1 MFRIKTTYYALALA
15 VTKPAITAA
24 TRGIITAAT
33 KAAVWVVTIAATLLS
48 AACSKNE
55 VVTTYE
61 QEAAKPVYVKQEAV
75 QQEVSDSPV
84 PISFDASIGEQ
95 ATTRALTPEEELLQN
110 NGFGVFAYYTDN
122 GTYNPSTSKPNF
134 MYNQKVEWDDAW
146 KYTPI
151 KYWPNEKGSEESE
164 GRTDRLTFYAY
175 SPHVPVVSQGAIQG
189 EASGSTGLDGGIIAF
204 SGNDFA
210 GGPYITYKQAP
221 GVHDLLYA
229 TFVPANHQ
237 DQTKQSI
244 SSSISFEFNYALAR
258 INLLVTGIYDEV
270 TATNNNINSN
280 NKNTGDAAELG
291 ADNYIKVKSV
301 RITLTYYD
309 TSTSTWKDVKQTGR
323 LNLRD
328 HTWEMIDDGSTA
340 LIGVDASKIAEHLR
354 WKDDLS
360 SSSIKYGVGRYYT
373 PETPATDNVP
383 IPANASEE
391 VRYHTLLADGNYIYF
406 IPETQMRMRITI
418 NYHVYTKDDRM
429 HNGLSDVENVV
440 ESKDIVGERDSEED
454 VEITP
459 LAGNTY
465 TIKMA
470 LGLTT
475 VKMTVSEPV
484 PYWNNSTEET
494 NPKDENNPYKIPN

>member
-1 MFRIKTTYYALALA
+1 MLF
-15 VTKPAITAA
+15 VTRMTGKVWTFLIT
-24 TRGIITAAT
+24 
-33 KAAVWVVTIAATLLS
+33 TLLLVTG
-48 AACSKNE
+48 CSKSE
-55 VVTTYE
+55 VVTSYE
-61 QEAAKPVYVKQEAV
+61 QVSAGNEYTKQPT
-75 QQEVSDSPV
+75 QQEVNNNPV
-84 PISFDASIGEQ
+84 PIIFDASIGEQ
-95 ATTRALTPEEELLQN
+95 ATTRTVTPEEALLRS

-189 EASGSTGLDGGIIAF
+189 EASGSTGLDGGIIAI
-204 SGNDFA
+204 SGNDYA

-237 DQTKQSI
+237 DQTKQST
-244 SSSISFEFNYALAR
+244 SANISFDFNYALAR
-258 INLLVTGIYDEV
+258 LNLLVTGIYDEV
-270 TATNNNINSN
+270 SASSNNINSN
-280 NKNTGDAAELG
+280 R

-301 RITLTYYD
+301 SITPTYFD
-309 TSTSTWKDVKQTGR
+309 SSTDTWKVAKQTGR
-323 LNLRD
+323 LNLQN

-340 LIGVDASKIAEHLR
+340 LIGVDASEIAEHLR
-354 WKDDLS
+354 WEDDLS
-360 SSSIKYGVGRYYT
+360 SSSIEYGVGRYYT

-391 VRYHTLLADGNYIYF
+391 YRFHTLLADGNYIYF
-406 IPETQMRMRITI
+406 IPETKMRMKITI
-418 NYHVYTKDDRM
+418 NYHVYTKDTRM

-440 ESKDIVGERDSEED
+440 TSKDIPGESRSEGDNEED

-459 LAGNTY
+459 LAGKTY
-465 TIKMA
+465 SIKMA
-470 LGLTT
+470 LGMRTIEMS
-475 VKMTVSEPV
+475 VDES
-484 PYWNNSTEET
+484 NNNRFWDQNKDET
-494 NPKDENNPYKIPN
+494 NPKGSDSNPYKIPN

>member
-1 MFRIKTTYYALALA
+1 MTVK
-15 VTKPAITAA
+15 
-24 TRGIITAAT
+24 
-33 KAAVWVVTIAATLLS
+33 VWTLLITTLLLVTG
-48 AACSKNE
+48 CSKSE

-61 QEAAKPVYVKQEAV
+61 QEVAKQEYVKQQPT
-75 QQEVSDSPV
+75 QQEVNNSPV
-84 PISFDASIGEQ
+84 PVVFDASIGEQ
-95 ATTRALTPEEELLQN
+95 ATTRTVTPEEALLRS

-134 MYNQKVEWDDAW
+134 MYNQKVEWDNAW

-175 SPHVPVVSQGAIQG
+175 SPHVPVVSQGETQG
-189 EASGSTGLDGGIIAF
+189 EASGLTGLDGGIIAF

-258 INLLVTGIYDEV
+258 IGILVTGIYDEV
-270 TATNNNINSN
+270 TASSNNINSN
-280 NKNTGDAAELG
+280 NKNTGAAAEYG

-301 RITLTYYD
+301 RIAPTYFNS
-309 TSTSTWKDVKQTGR
+309 STGTWEDAKQLGR
-323 LNLRD
+323 LNLQN

-340 LIGVDASKIAEHLR
+340 LIGVDASEIAEHLR
-354 WKDDLS
+354 WEDDLS

-406 IPETQMRMRITI
+406 IPETNMRMKITI
-418 NYHVYTKDDRM
+418 NYHVYTKDTRM

-440 ESKDIVGERDSEED
+440 TSKTIEGESRSDYEQDL
-454 VEITP
+454 EITP
-459 LAGNTY
+459 LAGKTY
-465 TIKMA
+465 SIKMA
-470 LGLTT
+470 LGMRTIEMS
-475 VKMTVSEPV
+475 VDES
-484 PYWNNSTEET
+484 NNNRGWEQNKEET
-494 NPKDENNPYKIPN
+494 SPYDGNNPYKIPN

>member
-1 MFRIKTTYYALALA
+1 MTAKFWTLL
-15 VTKPAITAA
+15 ITALLL
-24 TRGIITAAT
+24 
-33 KAAVWVVTIAATLLS
+33 VTG
-48 AACSKNE
+48 CSKSE

-61 QEAAKPVYVKQEAV
+61 QEVAKQEYVKQQPT
-75 QQEVSDSPV
+75 QQEVNNSPV
-84 PISFDASIGEQ
+84 PVVFDASIGEQ
-95 ATTRALTPEEELLQN
+95 ATTRTVTPEEALLRS

-189 EASGSTGLDGGIIAF
+189 EASGSTGLDGGIIAI
-204 SGNDFA
+204 SGNDYA
-210 GGPYITYKQAP
+210 GGPYITYKQSI
-221 GVHDLLYA
+221 GVHDFLYA

-237 DQTKQSI
+237 DQTKQST
-244 SSSISFEFNYALAR
+244 SANISFDFNYALAR
-258 INLLVTGIYDEV
+258 LNLLVTGIYDEV
-270 TATNNNINSN
+270 SASSNNINSN
-280 NKNTGDAAELG
+280 R

-301 RITLTYYD
+301 SITPTYYD
-309 TSTSTWKDVKQTGR
+309 SSTDTWKVAKQTGR
-323 LNLRD
+323 LNLQN
-328 HTWEMIDDGSTA
+328 HTWEMLDGSDA
-340 LIGVDASKIAEHLR
+340 LIGVSASDIADHLR
-354 WKDDLS
+354 WKNDLTS
-360 SSSIKYGVGRYYT
+360 SNINYGVGRYYT
-373 PETPATDNVP
+373 PGTTATDNKP
-383 IPANASEE
+383 IPAGAEE
-391 VRYHTLLADGNYIYF
+391 DVRYQTLLADGNYIYF

-459 LAGNTY
+459 LAGKTY
-465 TIKMA
+465 IIKLA
-470 LGLTT
+470 LGMTT
-475 VKMTVSEPV
+475 LKASVSEPS
-484 PYWNNSTEET
+484 YWYSNIDKTKPNDDT
-494 NPKDENNPYKIPN
+494 NPYRIPDKN